1 MTIKDFMT
9 HQHRGC
15 DQLLV
20 LAEDALDKND
30 FEDAQKKYQDFKEE
44 TLKHFEMEEGCL
56 FLLFEEKSGMTQ
68 GPTQVMRME
77 HMQARM
83 LFNKLDEAM
92 SQKESE
98 RFFSLS
104 ESLMILLQ
112 QHNAKEEQMLYTMIQ
127 SHLNADNDAIL
138 ERLMSYGK

>member
-9 HQHRGC
+9 HHHRGC
-15 DQLLV
+15 DQLLA

-30 FEDAQKKYQDFKEE
+30 FEDAQKKYDDFKEE
-44 TLKHFEMEEGCL
+44 TLKHFEMEENYL

-68 GPTQVMRME
+68 GPTQMMRME
-77 HMQARM
+77 HTQAKM
-83 LFNKLDEAM
+83 LFSKLDEAM
-92 SQKESE
+92 SQKERY

-127 SHLNADNDAIL
+127 SHLNADNETIVG
-138 ERLMSYGK
+138 ELMNYGK